1 MNRRVPAVYRRE
13 KGRAAVLRLG
23 LAILGRPSRPKK
35 KGEGTGRACRRAGP
49 EGGEQAEWA
58 RNQESE
64 GFPFFFLFFKLLNPF
79 SNRFEFL
86 LNFWIKANHH
96 NKKYAPA

>member
-1 MNRRVPAVYRRE
+1 MGPNSRWHKEA
-13 KGRAAVLRLG
+13 GWLRAAVG
-23 LAILGRPSRPKK
+23 CSELGRPSRPKK
-35 KGEGTGRACRRAGP
+35 EEGAGRPAGALLDWARRKGNRPSGPEARQREGEG
-49 EGGEQAEWA
+49 
-58 RNQESE
+58 
-64 GFPFFFLFFKLLNPF
+64 FIFFFKLLNPF